1 MTIKIDLEKAY
12 QRMRREFIKDT
23 SIDVGLPNSF
33 ANMVWFCISTL
44 SIKVLWNGEVL
55 DDSFR
60 PTRGICQGDPLSH
73 YLFVFCMKRLSQLI
87 VVAVENTFWKP
98 IRLSRRGLK
107 LSHLAFANNL
117 VFFFLKHPSTKLRS
131 LNLVL
136 IFFVRALVPRLF
148 VRKLIF
154 SLIM

>member
-117 VFFFLKHPSTKLRS
+117 VFFFFFFEASIDQVEIIKPCLD
-131 LNLVL
+131 
-136 IFFVRALVPRLF
+136 IFCESSGAKV
-148 VRKLIF
+148 IC
-154 SLIM
+154 

>member
-1 MTIKIDLEKAY
+1 
-12 QRMRREFIKDT
+12 MRREFIKDT